1 MYQEY
6 LEDFIQD
13 VHDQCKE
20 NRCSKCRYYDDSN
33 ESCMFCDDPEDW
45 DLEMIINAY
54 YSKYR
59 ETADVQPVKRGK
71 WEGVDYDTF
80 FKCSEC
86 GHMTDWQRYKYCPY
100 CGAKME
106 GD

>member
-33 ESCMFCDDPEDW
+33 ESCMFGDDPEDW

-54 YSKYR
+54 YTKYR
-59 ETADVQPVKRGK
+59 EDGYTNG
-71 WEGVDYDTF
+71 
-80 FKCSEC
+80 
-86 GHMTDWQRYKYCPY
+86 
-100 CGAKME
+100 
-106 GD
+106 

>member
-13 VHDQCKE
+13 VHDQCKD
-20 NRCSKCRYYDDSN
+20 RKCSVCRYYDDN
-33 ESCMFCDDPEDW
+33 VGTCMFSDEPEDW

-59 ETADVQPVKRGK
+59 EDADQNG
-71 WEGVDYDTF
+71 
-80 FKCSEC
+80 
-86 GHMTDWQRYKYCPY
+86 
-100 CGAKME
+100 
-106 GD
+106 

>member
-13 VHDQCKE
+13 VHDECKDGK
-20 NRCSKCRYYDDSN
+20 CCDCRYYDDN
-33 ESCMFCDDPEDW
+33 VGECMFSESPEDW

-59 ETADVQPVKRGK
+59 ED
-71 WEGVDYDTF
+71 
-80 FKCSEC
+80 
-86 GHMTDWQRYKYCPY
+86 
-100 CGAKME
+100 